1 MAMGSLLAKVQS
13 HTMPSPQGRWLEGK
27 RTRVSQWLRNRRT
40 DGMKCDWKQWRM
52 TKLWSFEGDT
62 TDIIWYFQNHTY
74 NSGNLCPC
82 FSVSTTL
89 KETCQLALLALYEKH
104 QMCQF
109 NIKRFSYSFPLGGII
124 VCIECIPAITNNN
137 VSLDGILAHI
147 YQNPQRLKQQ
157 WLSSPPLLHTKQ

>member
-27 RTRVSQWLRNRRT
+27 RTRVSHWLRNRRT

-62 TDIIWYFQNHTY
+62 TDHFKNHTY

-89 KETCQLALLALYEKH
+89 KETCQLALHENH

-109 NIKRFSYSFPLGGII
+109 NIKYFPILFLYAVRKTGGII
-124 VCIECIPAITNNN
+124 VCIEHMIPAMTHKKL
-137 VSLDGILAHI
+137 SLDGILAHI
-147 YQNPQRLKQQ
+147 HQKLKQ
-157 WLSSPPLLHTKQ
+157 WRSSPPLLHTKQ